1 MKTPGSLIGPD
12 EAAEYERQWTPAP
25 ASTMALVAA
34 AGRGTRLGFHL
45 PKVLYPVDGRPVLAW
60 LGHRLDGLVRSLALV
75 LSPDGARAFER
86 EAVELPMPMTV
97 AQQNEPTG
105 MADAILAAEA
115 AVLDDQVT
123 AVIVLWGDQ
132 IGVQRETIVR
142 ALAVHASHA
151 LKPAVTVPLARV
163 DVPYVHYD
171 FDASGRL
178 AAVRQRR
185 EGDLLPDNGLAD
197 CGCFVISPRVVFP
210 VLRRLRAAGLL
221 RGRLSHEENF
231 LQALPFLAREAPVVG
246 VTGATSIE
254 TIGLNSTVDL
264 ERLSRATNGD
274 SPRT

>member
-1 MKTPGSLIGPD
+1 
-12 EAAEYERQWTPAP
+12 
-25 ASTMALVAA
+25 MALVAA

-75 LSPDGARAFER
+75 LSPDGARSFEGQ
-86 EAVELPMPMTV
+86 VVDVPMPLAV
-97 AQQNEPTG
+97 AQQSEPTG
-105 MADAILAAEA
+105 MADAILAAEGA
-115 AVLDDQVT
+115 IGDQVAT
-123 AVIVLWGDQ
+123 VIVLWGDQ
-132 IGVQRETIVR
+132 IGVQRETMVR
-142 ALAVHASHA
+142 ALAVHESHE

-171 FDASGRL
+171 FDGSGRL
-178 AAVRQRR
+178 SAVRQRR
-185 EGDLLPDNGLAD
+185 EGDVLPDSGLAD
-197 CGCFVISPRVVFP
+197 CGCFVVSPRVVFP
-210 VLRRLRAAGLL
+210 ALRRLRAAGLL

-264 ERLSRATNGD
+264 ERLNRAANGD
-274 SPRT
+274 TPRS